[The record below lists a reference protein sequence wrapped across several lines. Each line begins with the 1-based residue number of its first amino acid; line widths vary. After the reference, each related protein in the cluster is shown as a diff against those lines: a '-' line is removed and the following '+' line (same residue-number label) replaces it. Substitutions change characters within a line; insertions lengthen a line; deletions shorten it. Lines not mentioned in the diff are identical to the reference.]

1 MRLRSIL
8 VPLAGLTLLLALAS
22 CGDDADDAVT
32 SDGQAPSAGAE
43 GPETGE
49 HWHVAYAFQAC
60 GEVLPPAA
68 DRGADALGIHTH
80 EDGLIHVHPFVAQAT
95 GADATLGV
103 FLDQIGAQLDADGLQ
118 LADADAIEGCD
129 GDDAVV
135 RVGQWD
141 SALDAAEGAEPD
153 RIITQDFADIVLAPD
168 LSAVTVAVGPEDD
181 PIEPP
186 PATAEICAL
195 AAADGPTSEDSGC
208 GESEDGD
215 AGFEG
220 SGSTEASASAGSA
233 AGLPCVEMTGDAG
246 EGAPEVAVPVGPPPT
261 ELVIED
267 EVVGDGAVAAEGD
280 AVTVDYVGV
289 SCSTGEVFD
298 ASYRSGQA
306 ATFDLTPGSLI
317 EGFATGVEGM
327 AVGGRRL
334 VVIPS
339 DLAYGAEGSPPA
351 IAPDETLIFVIDLRE
366 VG

>member
-22 CGDDADDAVT
+22 CGDDGDADPVA
-32 SDGQAPSAGAE
+32 SDGQGPTSGAD
-43 GPETGE
+43 GPAMGE

-60 GEVLPPAA
+60 GEVLPAAA
-68 DRGADALGIHTH
+68 DRGTDALGIHTH
-80 EDGLIHVHPFVAQAT
+80 QDGLIHVHPFVAQAA

-118 LADADAIEGCD
+118 LADPDATEVCD

-135 RVGQWD
+135 RVAQWD

-153 RIITQDFADIVLAPD
+153 RIITQDFEDIVLAPD
-168 LSAVTVAVGPEDD
+168 LSALTVALGPKDD

-186 PATAEICAL
+186 PSTEEICAL

-208 GESEDGD
+208 DEPEDGSD
-215 AGFEG
+215 T
-220 SGSTEASASAGSA
+220 GSTAVLPGSA

-261 ELVIED
+261 DLVVED
-267 EVVGDGAVAAEGD
+267 QVVGDGAVAAEGD
-280 AVTVDYVGV
+280 SVTVDYVGV

-298 ASYRSGQA
+298 SSYLGGQP

-317 EGFATGVEGM
+317 EGFASGVEGM
-327 AVGGRRL
+327 AVGGRR
-334 VVIPS
+334 
-339 DLAYGAEGSPPA
+339 
-351 IAPDETLIFVIDLRE
+351 
-366 VG
+366 